1 MLVHVLV
8 LTDLKSFSLD
18 PVGLKLLPETEALG
32 RTSVKTADI
41 WILYYPNRKKVGLDL
56 SGSLEIY

>member
-41 WILYYPNRKKVGLDL
+41 
-56 SGSLEIY
+56 